1 MSGHVDGEQKGM
13 ESLDRKTS
21 MPWCLDDL
29 MYSKK
34 STGSAGETV
43 VPFPEM
49 RQLGGS
55 QIIPSDLG
63 LPSRGRL

>member
-1 MSGHVDGEQKGM
+1 M
-13 ESLDRKTS
+13 ESPGRKTG
-21 MPWCLDDL
+21 MLPNCLDKLDV
-29 MYSKK
+29 YSKK
-34 STGSAGETV
+34 STGIAGETV

-55 QIIPSDLG
+55 RIIPPALG

>member
-1 MSGHVDGEQKGM
+1 MSGHEDGGKKGM
-13 ESLDRKTS
+13 ESPGRKTG

-34 STGSAGETV
+34 STGIAGETV

-55 QIIPSDLG
+55 RIIPPALG